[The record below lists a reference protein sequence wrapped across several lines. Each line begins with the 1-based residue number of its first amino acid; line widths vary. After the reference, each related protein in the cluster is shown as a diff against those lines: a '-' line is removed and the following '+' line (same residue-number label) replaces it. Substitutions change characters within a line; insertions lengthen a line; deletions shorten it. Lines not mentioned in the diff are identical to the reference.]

1 MKKILVAAAVICL
14 AFNACKDP
22 KAEEKVVL
30 NDVIKIHDNVMGY
43 EDQLM
48 HNKMKLDTLLIQ
60 AKNDEAKASI
70 NQLTAKLAR
79 ADAAMSDWMQ
89 NFDATQKGKTHEQIM
104 AYLADQK
111 KQVLTVD
118 SIMKGAVKE
127 STEYLKPFEKK

>member
-1 MKKILVAAAVICL
+1 
-14 AFNACKDP
+14 
-22 KAEEKVVL
+22 
-30 NDVIKIHDNVMGY
+30 
-43 EDQLM
+43 
-48 HNKMKLDTLLIQ
+48 
-60 AKNDEAKASI
+60 
-70 NQLTAKLAR
+70 
-79 ADAAMSDWMQ
+79 MSDWMQ